1 MRTILTLSVALALV
15 VAGHT
20 CGPRPCDAQSTPV
33 DRTDGEVVTLVGD
46 VPPGGLFTDSRGV
59 LYVRCVPGLGEVG
72 LEQAVGDRV
81 LCVRIAEGQGQAE
94 LVAADNWAWPV
105 VASRLTVKE
114 QPPPRPWDAT
124 EAAERTAAAKGTR
137 P

>member
-1 MRTILTLSVALALV
+1 MRRLLTLTVGLALV
-15 VAGHT
+15 VGGQTA
-20 CGPRPCDAQSTPV
+20 GPRPCDAQSTPV
-33 DRTDGEVVTLVGD
+33 ARTDGEVVTLVAD

-59 LYVRCVPGLGEVG
+59 LYMRCAPGLGEPV
-72 LEQAVGDRV
+72 LQQAVGDRV
-81 LCVRIAEGQGQAE
+81 LCVRMAEGQGQAE

-105 VASRLTVKE
+105 VASRLTVRE
-114 QPPPRPWDAT
+114 QPSPRPWDAA